1 MSELALGIPY
11 FDQVLNDLN
20 EEEIYGIRANNIK
33 ISILFLMQVM
43 KSQLEAK
50 KRVMLVCDSKAEIFL
65 DEFTLHGFDVN
76 PYIENNDL
84 LIIEQPPELSS
95 ILSSLNNLDIVFE
108 DLKVYIKDYMP
119 DVIYFE
125 SLGSFLSKNNVSPS
139 KIIIN
144 RFIGFIESLNITC
157 FIDYSNIE
165 YDLQLLFDKQ
175 ISSSLA
181 FKHNN
186 KTNVHQMT
194 YKNQKTGFAYNFAFS
209 IEGNKHFVKPTLQQ
223 GTSISVNDID
233 TVYISKDSKLL
244 EEILKRTLTK
254 QAKYVVYDTLEKLT
268 EIIKHN
274 NILVFIPN
282 TLDNRNGFEI
292 AYKIKQEHPNIK
304 VVLVIDDSICTNQ
317 KARFIRM
324 GIDRLITLPFSNEKV
339 QNLLLKLSPISSQV
353 KQKSNISVLY
363 TDDIDFIVDNN
374 SLTYFDNV
382 YRLLKEN
389 LYDIIA
395 KAGSVLFVKIKFS
408 FSDTNR
414 ISEILKQSKNLMCV
428 FSNQISEKEVH
439 LIAAYKNI
447 SEKAKQQIYAQI
459 KIGTINLSHQM
470 QSGSDSILK
479 DLFMFD
485 DHNSNLFKSN
495 TGNIEQIEFINFPF
509 DEVDFDIIINRLF
522 EDV

>member
-1 MSELALGIPY
+1 MSEITLGIPF
-11 FDQVLNDLN
+11 FDQVLNDL
-20 EEEIYGIRANNIK
+20 EKEEIYGVRANNTK
-33 ISILFLMQVM
+33 MSVLFLIQVM

-50 KRVMLVCDSKAEIFL
+50 KRFMLVCDSKADIFS
-65 DEFTLHGFDVN
+65 DEFNLHGFDVK

-165 YDLQLLFDKQ
+165 YDLQLLFDKLV
-175 ISSSLA
+175 STSLA
-181 FKHNN
+181 FKQNN
-186 KTNVHQMT
+186 KANVHQMT
-194 YKNQKTGFAYNFAFS
+194 YKNQKTGFIYNFVFS
-209 IEGNKHFVKPTLQQ
+209 IEGNKHFVKPILQH
-223 GTSISVNDID
+223 GSTSISINDID
-233 TVYISKDSKLL
+233 TVYINKESKQL

-274 NILVFIPN
+274 NNLIFIPN
-282 TLDNRNGFEI
+282 TLDNKNGFEA

-304 VVLVIDDSICTNQ
+304 VVLVIEDSICTNQ

-339 QNLLLKLSPISSQV
+339 QNLLLKLSPTSSQV
-353 KQKSNISVLY
+353 KQKTNISVLY
-363 TDDIDFIVDNN
+363 TKDIEFIVDNN

-389 LYDIIA
+389 LYDTIA
-395 KAGSVLFVKIKFS
+395 KAGSVLFVKIKFL
-408 FSDTNR
+408 FSDTYR
-414 ISEILKQSKNLMCV
+414 ILEILKQSENLMCV

-459 KIGTINLSHQM
+459 KIG
-470 QSGSDSILK
+470 
-479 DLFMFD
+479 
-485 DHNSNLFKSN
+485 
-495 TGNIEQIEFINFPF
+495 
-509 DEVDFDIIINRLF
+509 
-522 EDV
+522 